1 MSDVAVEE
9 QELDCVQLGAL
20 IRKTSLGTIRVTGS
34 DRLTWLNGLVTC
46 DLAPRKPGDAVYGL
60 AVGKTGKI
68 LDEVWVLVG
77 EEDLLVGVDSAHAA
91 ELVSTLDRYL
101 VMEDAEIAEAVGFS
115 WLLAFGA
122 RAKEAVSPA
131 KAAGA
136 RAGVTQ
142 RAGAPMAVVCAP
154 SDRVSDV
161 VTAIETSCD
170 PSRVAS
176 DAGWYR
182 VRVEHGI
189 AEHGTDF
196 DRENYPQEPA
206 LELDGVSFNKGCYLG
221 QEAVFMLEKRGHV
234 KKRLVQLVVDG
245 PVVVGDA
252 IASTEGAEIGK
263 VTSAVARAQGSP
275 STSGRTNLALGYVKY
290 KYAVDGGEVVTGKSP
305 AKVTALLAIK
315 PES

>member
-1 MSDVAVEE
+1 MSDSTLEK
-9 QELDCVQLGAL
+9 ELDCVQLGAL
-20 IRKTSLGTIRVTGS
+20 IKHTTLGTIRVTGK

-68 LDEVWVLVG
+68 LDEVFVLVG

-91 ELVSTLDRYL
+91 ELVATLDRYL
-101 VMEDAEIAEAVGFS
+101 VMEDAEIAVADGFS
-115 WLLAFGA
+115 WLLALGA

-131 KAAGA
+131 RGAGA
-136 RAGVTQ
+136 RAGVTT
-142 RAGAPMAVVCAP
+142 RGGVPLAVVCVASDSLTGVVSVIEAACSP
-154 SDRVSDV
+154 S
-161 VTAIETSCD
+161 C
-170 PSRVAS
+170 VAS

-189 AEHGTDF
+189 AESGTDF
-196 DRENYPQEPA
+196 DRDNYPQEPA

-234 KKRLVQLVVDG
+234 KKRLVQLIVDG
-245 PVVVGDA
+245 PVAVGDA
-252 IASTEGAEIGK
+252 ITSAEGAEIGK
-263 VTSAVARAQGSP
+263 VTSAVARPGS
-275 STSGRTNLALGYVKY
+275 NLALGYVKY
-290 KYAVDGGEVVTGKSP
+290 KYAVADTALTTAKSP
-305 AKVTALLAIK
+305 AKVTGLLAIK

>member
-1 MSDVAVEE
+1 MTDVEADLEAVER
-9 QELDCVQLGAL
+9 GAL
-20 IRKTSLGTIRVTGS
+20 IRKTTLGTIRITGK

-68 LDEVWVLVG
+68 LDEVYVLVG

-101 VMEDAEIAEAVGFS
+101 VMEDAEIAVADGFS

-122 RAKEAVSPA
+122 RAKEAVSPSR
-131 KAAGA
+131 AAGA
-136 RAGVTQ
+136 RAGVSSRSGVPLAIACT
-142 RAGAPMAVVCAP
+142 PT
-154 SDRVSDV
+154 DRHADV
-161 VTAIETSCD
+161 VAAIEAACA

-196 DRENYPQEPA
+196 DRDNYPQEPA
-206 LELDGVSFNKGCYLG
+206 LEKDGVSFNKGCYLG

-234 KKRLVQLVVDG
+234 KKRLVQLMVDG
-245 PVVVGDA
+245 PVATGDVITDA
-252 IASTEGAEIGK
+252 AGAEIGK
-263 VTSAVARAQGSP
+263 VTSAVTRSIGS
-275 STSGRTNLALGYVKY
+275 NLALGYVKY
-290 KYAVDGGEVVTGKSP
+290 KHAVEGGELSAAKSP
-305 AKVTALLAIK
+305 AKVTGLLAIK
-315 PES
+315 PEA

>member
-1 MSDVAVEE
+1 MSDVALEE
-9 QELDCVQLGAL
+9 QDLDCVQQGAL
-20 IRKTSLGTIRVTGS
+20 IKTTSLGTIRVIGK

-68 LDEVWVLVG
+68 LDEVYILVG

-91 ELVSTLDRYL
+91 ELVATLDRYL
-101 VMEDAEIAEAVGFS
+101 VMEDAEIAVADGFS
-115 WLLAFGA
+115 WLLGFGA
-122 RAKEAVSPA
+122 RAKEAISPT
-131 KAAGA
+131 KGAGG

-142 RAGAPMAVVCAP
+142 RAGVPLAIVCAP
-154 SDRVSDV
+154 TDRTAAVVS
-161 VTAIETSCD
+161 AIESACA

-196 DRENYPQEPA
+196 DRDNYPQEPA

-245 PVVVGDA
+245 PVHVGDA
-252 IASTEGAEIGK
+252 IATAEGAEIGK
-263 VTSAVARAQGSP
+263 VTSAVARARS
-275 STSGRTNLALGYVKY
+275 NLALGYVKY
-290 KYAVDGGEVVTGKSP
+290 KFAVEGSEVVTGKSQ